1 MCCSTSGVPF
11 PEVVSQV
18 DSLLS
23 NNAAEHCNLFLTGGT
38 SLGVLQGEM
47 EPGRIGLQAC
57 NISEILTLLVKYS

>member
-1 MCCSTSGVPF
+1 MCCSTSEVPF

-38 SLGVLQGEM
+38 SLGVLWGKWSQGELVYR
-47 EPGRIGLQAC
+47 PV
-57 NISEILTLLVKYS
+57 ISLRS